1 VRLLAPR
8 PARTVVVG
16 VSLLMGFRTS
26 ANVLQWL
33 AVIGL
38 VRLFILAISWVSAAL
53 GLLAS
58 TPDGASGYAFAS
70 CSCPT

>member
-1 VRLLAPR
+1 M
-8 PARTVVVG
+8 VG

-38 VRLFILAISWVSAAL
+38 VGLFILAISWVSAAL